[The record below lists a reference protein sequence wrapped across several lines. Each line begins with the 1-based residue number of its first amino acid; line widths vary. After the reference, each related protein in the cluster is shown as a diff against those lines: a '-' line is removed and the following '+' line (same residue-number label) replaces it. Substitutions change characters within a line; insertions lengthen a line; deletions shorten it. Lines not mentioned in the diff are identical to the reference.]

1 MPGGFNCQLVVIVL
15 VSQAQLSVIITITA
29 ITLVTVIIDTDNLLI
44 SIVFVSWGCHEDE
57 QIMVN

>member
-1 MPGGFNCQLVVIVL
+1 M
-15 VSQAQLSVIITITA
+15 IITITA

-44 SIVFVSWGCHEDE
+44 SIVFVSWDCHGDE